1 MTLEDIAGILE
12 NRIKILQEIKTLTI
26 ADYGSQYQ
34 IDSIDQK
41 IFTTQTTLVSILET
55 IAQI

>member
-12 NRIKILQEIKTLTI
+12 NRIKGLQEIKTLTI
-26 ADYGSQYQ
+26 ADYGSQNQ

-41 IFTTQTTLVSILET
+41 IFITQTTLVSILES